1 MTAPRQH
8 GLHNSII
15 DVKGITVG
23 NYTDL
28 DILSGVT
35 AIIPT
40 ERSIAAVDIRGAAPG
55 TRETDLLNPVNL
67 VQLIDSIILSG
78 GSAYGLNAATGAMQY
93 FEEQGRGHPTDENT
107 VVPIVPQA
115 ILYDL
120 KRGAK
125 TGKITSENAY
135 QACQNSVSKPFP
147 QGNIGA
153 ATGALAG
160 PLKGGLGTASETLL
174 NGVTVG
180 AIAGVN
186 SAGHVADPSTGG
198 IYAKH
203 LALQDEFDYLRDLPI
218 KPAPLL
224 EYKKK
229 VGQNTVIAAV
239 ATDAQLTKTEAT
251 RVAQMAHD
259 GIARAVYPSHTMFD
273 GDTVF
278 TIATGQVRV
287 EVENRWMLVNSLG
300 IVAADVL
307 SRAIVHGVL
316 NAESVYDFKSHRDQ
330 FPDAYKGS

>member
-1 MTAPRQH
+1 MTAPRKYGH
-8 GLHNSII
+8 NNSII

-40 ERSIAAVDIRGAAPG
+40 ERSIAAVDVRGAAPG

-67 VQLIDSIILSG
+67 VQLADAIILSG
-78 GSAYGLNAATGAMQY
+78 GSAYGLTAATGAMQY
-93 FEEQGRGHPTDENT
+93 LEEQGRGHQTDEST

-120 KRGAK
+120 NRGAK
-125 TGKITSENAY
+125 TGRITSENAY
-135 QACQNSVSKPFP
+135 RACQNSISKPFP

-153 ATGALAG
+153 GTGALAG
-160 PLKGGLGTASETLL
+160 PMKGGLGTASETLL
-174 NGVTVG
+174 KGVTVG
-180 AIAGVN
+180 AVAGVN
-186 SAGHVADPSTGG
+186 SAGHVVDPTSGG

-203 LALQDEFDYLRDLPI
+203 LALQDEFKYIRELPI
-218 KPAPLL
+218 KPAPLP

-278 TIATGQVRV
+278 TIATGQVNV
-287 EVENRWMLVNSLG
+287 EVENKWMLVNSLG

-316 NAESVYDFKSHRDQ
+316 HAESVYDFKCHRNK
-330 FPDAYKGS
+330 FPGAYKGS

>member
-1 MTAPRQH
+1 MTAPRKH
-8 GLHNSII
+8 GPHNSII

-35 AIIPT
+35 AIIPD
-40 ERSIAAVDIRGAAPG
+40 ERSIAAVDVRGAAPG

-67 VQLIDSIILSG
+67 VQLVDAIILSG
-78 GSAYGLNAATGAMQY
+78 GSAYGLTAATGAMKY
-93 FEEQGRGHPTDENT
+93 LEEQGRGHPTDEST

-120 KRGAK
+120 NRGVK
-125 TGKITSENAY
+125 TGRISSENAY
-135 QACQNSVSKPFP
+135 MACQSSDDKPFP

-153 ATGALAG
+153 GTGALAG
-160 PLKGGLGTASETLL
+160 SLKGGLGTASETLPS
-174 NGVTVG
+174 GVTVG
-180 AIAGVN
+180 AITGVN
-186 SAGHVADPSTGG
+186 SAGHVVDPTTGG
-198 IYAKH
+198 IYAKY
-203 LALQDEFDYLRDLPI
+203 LALQDEFDYIRDLPI
-218 KPAPLL
+218 KSAPLP

-229 VGQNTVIAAV
+229 VGQNTVIAVV
-239 ATDAQLTKTEAT
+239 ATDAKLTKTEAT

-278 TIATGQVRV
+278 TIATGQVQV
-287 EVENRWMLVNSLG
+287 EVENRSTLVNSLG

-307 SRAIVHGVL
+307 SRAIVNGILH
-316 NAESVYDFKSHRDQ
+316 AESVFEFKSHRDQ
-330 FPDAYKGS
+330 FPGAYKVS